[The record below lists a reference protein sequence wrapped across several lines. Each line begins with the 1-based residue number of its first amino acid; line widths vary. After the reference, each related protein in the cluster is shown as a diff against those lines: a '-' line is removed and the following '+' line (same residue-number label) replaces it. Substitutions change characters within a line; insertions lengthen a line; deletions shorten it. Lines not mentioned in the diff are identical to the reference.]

1 MQEGLWIHRFDGDEL
16 SLFVEIIG
24 EIPKNIKESIP

>member
-24 EIPKNIKESIP
+24 EIPKNTNKSTP